1 MRPIVSLRDLSFR
14 LGLPL
19 EHLQQVAQQIAQ
31 DKDRHYT
38 FFSKSIGK
46 SKVRHFRVPKPGLK
60 EIQRRI
66 VRNILNP
73 MGCAAA
79 AHGGVRGASAA
90 TNASVHRGQSCIVNM
105 DVKSFFDKVRHETV
119 YRMFRHD
126 FEFGRDVASL
136 LTRLTTLESLLPQGA
151 PTSPI
156 VANLVM
162 AKPVDASLTRIA
174 AQNGLKYTRYV
185 DDLTF
190 SGDNPRPM
198 INIAARLLSSR
209 RLPIYRCKPGK
220 KTKLSITPRSAPQEV
235 TGLLVN
241 SERRLSVASNRR
253 DKIRG
258 AIHGLKSMRDPMKL
272 AKETRSIVGRI
283 SYVRRYNAGEAQRL
297 ERLLEGTTKPQ
308 GT

>member
-1 MRPIVSLRDLSFR
+1 MKPILSLRDLSFR

-19 EHLQQVAQQIAQ
+19 EHLQAVAEQIAQ
-31 DKDRHYT
+31 DKDLHYS

-46 SKVRHFRVPKPGLK
+46 SKVRHFRVPKPALK

-90 TNASVHRGQSCIVNM
+90 TNAGVHRAQDCVVNM
-105 DVKSFFDKVRHETV
+105 DVRSFFDKVRHEAV

-151 PTSPI
+151 PTSPS

-162 AKPVDASLTRIA
+162 TKPVDVPLMKIA
-174 AQNGLKYTRYV
+174 EQKGLKYTRYV

-198 INIAARLLSSR
+198 INIAARLLSGR
-209 RLPIYRCKPGK
+209 RLPMYRGKPGK
-220 KTKLSITPRSAPQEV
+220 KTKLRITPRSAPQEV

-241 SERRLSVASNRR
+241 SEGRLSVASNRR

-258 AIHGLKSMRDPMKL
+258 AIHGLKSMHDPMKL
-272 AKETRSIVGRI
+272 AKETRSIAGRI
-283 SYVRRYNAGEAQRL
+283 SYIGRYNAGEAQRL
-297 ERLLEGTTKPQ
+297 RRLLEGIAEPQ
-308 GT
+308 QS